1 MGNWMLEAAIGAML
15 AAGLWAGWRLFDRKF
30 LQSPPDGQR
39 DEGRTPRLSVII
51 PARNEADNLPHLLE
65 SLRVQTLPPDE
76 IVVVDDGSDDGT
88 GEIAARYGARVIR
101 HDELPPGWTGKSWA
115 LWNGF
120 NHTTGEVVVF
130 LDADVRLAPRG
141 LEALAWT
148 RERAGGAISVVP
160 YHVAPGFGEKLAL
173 VVNLLGIFVFMSPYE
188 EKNPRRGMYGPCI
201 VATREDY
208 LRAGGHAGVRA
219 AINEDMALGARF
231 AAAGVPVTNFLGG
244 EFVSYR
250 MYPGGAR
257 DAAAGLAKSA
267 VQGLIAVGRTTLC
280 LCALWVVCLLLS
292 GLFFWLDQ
300 TLAAG
305 LILYAAQLYRM
316 ARHAGTFGLAVTA
329 LHVLPSLFFVAV
341 MLYSLYQTA
350 WLGRVSWKGRQ
361 IRVESGRDA

>member
-329 LHVLPSLFFVAV
+329 LHVLPSLFFVGV
-341 MLYSLYQTA
+341 MLYSVYQTA
-350 WLGRVSWKGRQ
+350 VLGRVTWKGRR
-361 IRVESGRDA
+361 ISVRSGRR